1 MVNIGIVGMGYIG
14 RAHYQAA
21 LTVPEVRVVAV
32 ASARGP
38 ELRQTYPALE
48 VASYEDLYSDDRL
61 DAILV
66 CVPTFLHEQFVT
78 KALARKC
85 HVLCEKPLALDAES
99 ARRMLAAAKEAGVV
113 FMVSQVLRFWP
124 HYVKIKQLVSEGA
137 LGEIR
142 SVSAYRLA
150 KYPPWAEWFR
160 DPAKSGGCLF
170 DLQVHDMDFIYWI
183 MGHPERVRSCGLKST
198 KGAWDHVG
206 TFLTY
211 ANAVA
216 SIESSYMMPASWP
229 LSAGI
234 RVAGSRGAVEYRFR
248 SSGDVSKQGEW
259 REEMTL
265 YDSDGKIE
273 RLSLEPQD
281 VFAAQIKHFARRIES
296 SGVMPV
302 CPSEDSCFVVSLL
315 SASARSAETGETVR
329 F

>member
-1 MVNIGIVGMGYIG
+1 MGYIG

-281 VFAAQIKHFARRIES
+281 VFAAQIRALRPAHRKFWRDA
-296 SGVMPV
+296 VV